1 MKVVLTGASGL
12 LGRALVSSLRGDGH
26 EVVRLVRRQAVA
38 PDESQWDPHGGPVE
52 PAAPASADA
61 ALSGAEA
68 ALSGAD
74 AVIHLAG
81 PGMGDRPWTP
91 ARKRLLLDDR
101 VSATRTIAA
110 AMAAAEPRPRVLLS
124 MSGMGYYGNPG
135 EQLLT
140 EQSPQGDGYVAQ
152 IAAAW
157 EEATAAA
164 ADAGIRVVKMR
175 TGVVL
180 TATGG
185 AFGRL
190 LPIFR
195 LGLGGRLGTGR
206 QWWSWVALPDYVA
219 AVRFLLDHE
228 EIDGPVNITAP
239 EPIRNADLTT
249 AMGRVLHRPTFTFV
263 PAFALKLPLRD
274 FANDL
279 LGGQRGVPR
288 RLLDAGFSF
297 AHPSF
302 EPALRAVLT

>member
-12 LGRALVSSLRGDGH
+12 LGRALVPALRGDGH
-26 EVVRLVRRQAVA
+26 EVVRLVRRPTAA
-38 PDESQWDPHGGPVE
+38 PDEAQWDPRGGHVE
-52 PAAPASADA
+52 PAALRD
-61 ALSGAEA
+61 
-68 ALSGAD
+68 AD

-101 VSATRTIAA
+101 VTATRTIATAWA
-110 AMAAAEPRPRVLLS
+110 ALAAADARPRVLLS
-124 MSGMGYYGNPG
+124 MSGIGYYGNPG
-135 EQLLT
+135 EQQLT
-140 EQSPQGDGYVAQ
+140 EQSPQGEGYVAQ

-157 EEATAAA
+157 EGATSPA
-164 ADAGIRVVKMR
+164 ADAGIRVVRMR

-180 TATGG
+180 SASGG

-195 LGLGGRLGTGR
+195 LGLGGRLGSGR

-239 EPIRNADLTT
+239 DPIRNGDLTA
-249 AMGRVLHRPTFTFV
+249 AMGRVLHRPTVTFV
-263 PAFALKLPLRD
+263 PGFALKLPLRD
-274 FANDL
+274 FAQDL
-279 LGGQRGVPR
+279 LGGQRGLPQ
-288 RLLDAGFSF
+288 RLLEAGFTF
-297 AHPSF
+297 ELPTF
-302 EPALRAVLT
+302 EPALRSVLGKT

>member
-1 MKVVLTGASGL
+1 MKVILTGASGL
-12 LGRALVSSLRGDGH
+12 LGQALVSSLRGGGR
-26 EVVRLVRRQAVA
+26 EVMRLVRR
-38 PDESQWDPHGGPVE
+38 PRRRPTRRSGI
-52 PAAPASADA
+52 PAAGHVDPA
-61 ALSGAEA
+61 ALA
-68 ALSGAD
+68 GAD

-101 VSATRTIAA
+101 VSATHTIAA
-110 AMAAAEPRPRVLLS
+110 AMAAAAPPPRVLLS
-124 MSGMGYYGNPG
+124 MSGIGYYGNPG

-140 EQSPQGDGYVAQ
+140 EQAPKGDGYVAQ

-157 EEATAAA
+157 EDATAAA
-164 ADAGIRVVKMR
+164 ADAGIRVVRMR

-180 TATGG
+180 SATGG

-219 AVRFLLDHE
+219 AVQFLLDHE

-239 EPIRNADLTT
+239 DPIRNADLTS

-263 PAFALKLPLRD
+263 PGFALRLALRD
-274 FANDL
+274 FADDL

-288 RLLDAGFSF
+288 RLLDAGFTF
-297 AHPSF
+297 EHPSF
-302 EPALRAVLT
+302 EPALRAVLTTA